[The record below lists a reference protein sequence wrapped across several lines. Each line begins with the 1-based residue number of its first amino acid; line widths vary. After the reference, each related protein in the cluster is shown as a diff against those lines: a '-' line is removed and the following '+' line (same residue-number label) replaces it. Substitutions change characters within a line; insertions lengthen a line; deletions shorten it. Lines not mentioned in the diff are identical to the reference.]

1 MEWQSWMAFPTT
13 FHARWMF
20 YRDVPTQTKIS
31 SQGVS
36 QILYI
41 SPSSINSPRIHW
53 CSGFLTGIW
62 WLPHIAIAVPGDK
75 SCVFGLKTLFWVFG
89 FVKDVAKHTPGRK
102 RPQPAIIFQP
112 YVPAMPGL
120 HAHHREKKAQLRD
133 WSGDAPAQHTSKSSA
148 A

>member
-62 WLPHIAIAVPGDK
+62 W
-75 SCVFGLKTLFWVFG
+75 
-89 FVKDVAKHTPGRK
+89 
-102 RPQPAIIFQP
+102 
-112 YVPAMPGL
+112 
-120 HAHHREKKAQLRD
+120 
-133 WSGDAPAQHTSKSSA
+133 
-148 A
+148 